1 VAILG
6 IVLLL
11 GKLVRPGIKYS
22 PERLLLL
29 SEDEKG
35 SRKYN
40 RIRTKRS
47 LNIVNRRL
55 VVVVERRESSEKMR

>member
-1 VAILG
+1 
-6 IVLLL
+6 VLLL
-11 GKLVRPGIKYS
+11 GKLVRPRIKYS
-22 PERLLLL
+22 LGRLLLL

-55 VVVVERRESSEKMR
+55 VVVVERRESSEKIR